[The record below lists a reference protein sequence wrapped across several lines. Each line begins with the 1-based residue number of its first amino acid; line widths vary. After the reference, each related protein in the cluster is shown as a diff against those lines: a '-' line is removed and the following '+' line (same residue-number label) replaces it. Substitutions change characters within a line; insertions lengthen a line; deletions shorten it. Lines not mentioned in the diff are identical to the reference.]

1 MKICFAIPSFN
12 FFLSHRLELI
22 EKISDFHQVIVLT
35 DINEANLDLLNNL
48 KNKSFAIKHTP
59 RRKKGGIRSFFSV
72 MFALKKAIDSE
83 RPNQVFFI
91 TIEQSIMGALISRHS
106 RNYKSNFVFSGFWPF
121 FSLHSVK
128 FKILDFLTGII
139 FRFIAKKESST
150 FIFQNSD
157 HQKLFIERKYTDV
170 DRSKIILGNGI
181 NIPDAPF
188 SVFDHKN
195 LIRFCFVG
203 RLAKSKGLQDF
214 IEALEIIER
223 KKFKVSALIAG
234 YRDEGNL
241 DYFDSSFYEKLNS
254 KNNIEFLNEIE
265 HSKILSIYKPGD
277 VFVLP
282 SHSEGL
288 PKAALEAAS
297 ISLPLILTNISGCSE
312 CIDGNGFLVKKEN
325 PDDLAKKMLKFIKNP
340 DSLIT
345 KGLASKKLVQNKFS
359 IEEIAAEYLRLIDN
373 I

>member
-22 EKISDFHQVIVLT
+22 ERISDFHQVTVLT
-35 DINEANLDLLNNL
+35 DIDEANLDLVNSL

-59 RRKKGGIRSFFSV
+59 RRKKGGIPSFFSC
-72 MFALKKAIDSE
+72 MFALKKAIDNE

-91 TIEQSIMGALISRHS
+91 TIEQSIIGALISRYS
-106 RNYKSNFVFSGFWPF
+106 TNYKSNFVFSGFWPF
-121 FSLHSVK
+121 FSFHSIK
-128 FKILDFLTGII
+128 FRILDFLVGII
-139 FRFIAKKESST
+139 FKFIAKKENST

-157 HQKLFIERKYTDV
+157 HQKLFIEKKYIDI
-170 DRSKIILGNGI
+170 DRSKVIFGNGI
-181 NIPDAPF
+181 NIPEAPF
-188 SVFDHKN
+188 SISDHKN

-203 RLAKSKGLQDF
+203 RLAKSKGLEDF
-214 IEALEIIER
+214 IDAIDIIE
-223 KKFKVSALIAG
+223 KNKFKVSVLIAG

-241 DYFDSSFYEKLNS
+241 DYFDSSFYKKIKEKNS
-254 KNNIEFLNEIE
+254 IVFLEEIE

-282 SHSEGL
+282 SYSEGL

-297 ISLPLILTNISGCSE
+297 ISIPLILTNISGCRE
-312 CIDGNGFLVKKEN
+312 CIDGNGYLVKKEN
-325 PDDLAKKMLKFIKNP
+325 PDDLAKKMLKFIEDPN
-340 DSLIT
+340 SVIT
-345 KGLASKKLVQNKFS
+345 LGHASKKIVQNKFS
-359 IEEIAAEYLRLIDN
+359 IKQIASKYLKLIDS